1 MEKEQKRLNNL
12 KPVLY
17 NQGLTDDFVVYDV
30 ERNKDKQG
38 SLRKDFTLIYPQML
52 GEEFPKTFGHYHKNS
67 EPELYEILE
76 GQAFFLCQKH
86 YKNLPL
92 EIEEV
97 YLIQAKKEDKII
109 ILPGFSMTT
118 INYGETNTLMSNWVH
133 DEIENEYGL
142 FSETHGACYY
152 ILKGDNN
159 EIRFVKNDSYK
170 KIPELIKLK
179 PKIFP
184 QELEDLDFLITPEKY
199 QNFLTVNNL
208 YEKIN

>member
-1 MEKEQKRLNNL
+1 MPEKRYKIS
-12 KPVLY
+12 
-17 NQGLTDDFVVYDV
+17 
-30 ERNKDKQG
+30 KQNP
-38 SLRKDFTLIYPQML
+38 DAT
-52 GEEFPKTFGHYHKNS
+52 E
-67 EPELYEILE
+67 EIL
-76 GQAFFLCQKH
+76 QKESEFTDEEAIEFI
-86 YKNLPL
+86 NLIKKVRKGMRQVL
-92 EIEEV
+92 KIEEV